1 MDLTIKLD
9 TEDMEDKVDMD
20 MEVGTKGEGGLD
32 EALIFSS
39 QQTKESVIYTKLGQ
53 NEKFELDLV

>member
-1 MDLTIKLD
+1 MSATEAGAGMDLTIKLD

-39 QQTKESVIYTKLGQ
+39 Q
-53 NEKFELDLV
+53 

>member
-9 TEDMEDKVDMD
+9 TEDMEDKVDTDMEDKVDMD

-39 QQTKESVIYTKLGQ
+39 Q
-53 NEKFELDLV
+53 